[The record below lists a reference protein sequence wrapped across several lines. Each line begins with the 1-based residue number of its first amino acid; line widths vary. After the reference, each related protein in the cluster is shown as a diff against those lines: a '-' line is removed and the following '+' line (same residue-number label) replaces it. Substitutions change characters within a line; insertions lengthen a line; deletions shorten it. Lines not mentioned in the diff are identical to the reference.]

1 MTQSRLIKKNKQR
14 GDILIEA
21 LIGMLLLA
29 IIGLGLV
36 YIISRVS
43 VSQKDM
49 NLHNLVVST
58 LREKLQAGE
67 CIGIGIESSFK
78 LVEDGETFSI
88 TPHSQA
94 APTIEISSSDASLPK
109 KSVTLEPLCS
119 LSVSHS
125 SLGGTICVG
134 PIPCE

>member
-1 MTQSRLIKKNKQR
+1 MKVTQSRLIKKNKQR

-67 CIGIGIESSFK
+67 CIESSFK

>member
-1 MTQSRLIKKNKQR
+1 MRQSRLIKKNKQR

-49 NLHNLVVST
+49 NLHNLVMST

-67 CIGIGIESSFK
+67 CIESTFK

-88 TPHSQA
+88 TRHIQA
-94 APTIEISSSDASLPK
+94 TPPIIEISSSDASLPK